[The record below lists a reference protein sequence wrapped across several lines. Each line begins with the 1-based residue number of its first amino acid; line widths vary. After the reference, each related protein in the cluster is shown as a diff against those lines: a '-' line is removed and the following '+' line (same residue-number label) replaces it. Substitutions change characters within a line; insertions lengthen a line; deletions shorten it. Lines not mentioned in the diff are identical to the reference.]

1 MEVGM
6 PQKTRKK
13 PTEIITVEV

>member
-13 PTEIITVEV
+13 PTEIITVEA